1 MKTYGYT
8 RVSTDKQEFEKQEFE
23 ILQYANKL
31 GIKVDEF
38 YSVQISS
45 TASQKER
52 KIEDLL
58 QILQPSDRVL
68 IVEIS
73 RLGRN
78 LREIFELVNKFI
90 DKGVKLDFIRQPEL
104 STTDPLMAQLL
115 IAFYGYVSQ
124 TEKKLIQD
132 RTRNAL
138 ATLRSRGVKLGRPSG
153 SANKSGLKL
162 DEYKSQIQEY
172 VKIGLSVASI
182 MKVVNYQ
189 RQAQVQTPLSFNTY
203 KSYVAMIKAKT
214 VSV

>member
-1 MKTYGYT
+1 MKTYAYT
-8 RVSTDKQEFEKQEFE
+8 RVSTDSQDVEKQAIE
-23 ILQYANKL
+23 ILQYANRL

-58 QILQPSDRVL
+58 QVLQPSDRVL

-138 ATLRSRGVKLGRPSG
+138 ASLKLKGVKLGRPINSR
-153 SANKSGLKL
+153 NKAGYKL
-162 DEYKSQIQEY
+162 DEYKTQIEEY
-172 VKIGLSVASI
+172 VKIELSVASI
-182 MKVVNYQ
+182 MKIINNQ
-189 RQAQVQTPLSFNTY
+189 RDNLLSFNTY
-203 KSYVAMIKAKT
+203 KSYVAMIKAK
-214 VSV
+214 SVVQ

>member
-78 LREIFELVNKFI
+78 LREIFELVNRFI

-138 ATLRSRGVKLGRPSG
+138 ATLKSRGVKLGRPSG

-162 DEYKSQIQEY
+162 DEYKNQIEEY

-182 MKVVNYQ
+182 MKVINNQ
-189 RQAQVQTPLSFNTY
+189 REKPLSFNTY
-203 KSYVAMIKAKT
+203 QSYVAMIKAKT